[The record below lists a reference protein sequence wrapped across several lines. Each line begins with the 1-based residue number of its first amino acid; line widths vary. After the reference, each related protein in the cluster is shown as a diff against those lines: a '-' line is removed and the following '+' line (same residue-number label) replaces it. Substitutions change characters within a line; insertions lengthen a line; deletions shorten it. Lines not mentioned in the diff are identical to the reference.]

1 VARQAVA
8 ALPGIREVR
17 MKVEAE
23 VPRGFGL
30 PGRRDIPCVR
40 QVIAVAS
47 GKGGVGKSTVAV
59 RLALALAEA
68 GAKVGLLDADFFGPN
83 VPQML
88 GSEDRP
94 MLRNNRLVPVEARG
108 LQVMSFAYL
117 VEPGKPLIWRGP
129 LLMSAMQQMLFDVD
143 WGELDYLV
151 IDLPPGTGD
160 VPLSLVQ
167 LISLAGVVVVTTPQ
181 NVAVAD
187 VVRCIE
193 MLQVTGAPVLGVVEN
208 MSYLQCPDCGVC
220 TQMLSIVTVLAKP
233 RPRGWPPAGT
243 RAVSHLTCFAC
254 THCGRRLEV
263 FGRGGGQWLAEQPEH

>member
-1 VARQAVA
+1 
-8 ALPGIREVR
+8 

-143 WGELDYLV
+143 WGELDYLIV
-151 IDLPPGTGD
+151 DLPPGTGD

-167 LISLAGVVVVTTPQ
+167 LIALAGVVVVTTPQ

-187 VVRCIE
+187 VLRCIE
-193 MLQVTGAPVLGVVEN
+193 FFQVTGAPVLGVVEN
-208 MSYLQCPDCGVC
+208 MSYLQCPDCG
-220 TQMLSIVTVLAKP
+220 
-233 RPRGWPPAGT
+233 
-243 RAVSHLTCFAC
+243 
-254 THCGRRLEV
+254 RRLEV
-263 FGRGGGQWLAEQPEH
+263 FGRGGGQWLAEQFDVPLLGQIPLDPAICEGGDLGEPASGSDSPVAQAFRELAGMVAAQVSIRQFAGAN